1 MALQIYNLLG
11 QILSYQKT
19 ELNCQGISIFLAPTF
34 WGGHQIVVSN
44 TFSRLFVSCFAFK
57 SQSGR
62 KTIKSRVFWLPFF
75 VRGMDPNVFMLARFT
90 SYHLAKLIEFRLL
103 TSVCET
109 WQ

>member
-44 TFSRLFVSCFAFK
+44 TFPDYLYHVSLLSLK
-57 SQSGR
+57 VVEKRSKVESSG
-62 KTIKSRVFWLPFF
+62 
-75 VRGMDPNVFMLARFT
+75 
-90 SYHLAKLIEFRLL
+90 YHSL
-103 TSVCET
+103 
-109 WQ
+109 